1 MTATLVLT
9 GDIEAEL
16 VASLANPL
24 ETAGVL
30 LAREVSTPSGEK
42 LLARSMHWVRE
53 DAYLERSPR
62 HMLIASTGYVW
73 ALGLAEADGSV
84 PIWFHTHPEEGA
96 GPSPSPWDHQVDEEI
111 AEPFRLR
118 SGSETYATLIIAPSA
133 VRYTFSGTIQ
143 RSGEAIRPIDRLWVS
158 GDNWRLKHAADRT
171 ILAPDPAFDRNIRA
185 FGPEMQTLLGDL
197 QVAIVGTGGTG
208 SAVAE
213 QLVRL
218 GVRKLLLIDAD
229 CLSGSNVTRVYG
241 STPADV
247 GRPKVEVLRDH
258 LMRIAPQLHCDV
270 IAKMGTLKSVVR
282 SMSAA
287 DVVFGCTDDNAG
299 RLVLSR
305 LSTFFLLPVID
316 VGVLLS
322 SDGNGLLKG
331 IDGRITT
338 LIPGSACLVCRNRV
352 DVARASAELKTPE
365 ERRRLAEEGYAP
377 ALGQVEPAVV
387 AFTTAVAAAAVN
399 ELLDRLIGYGPPD
412 RPTETLLRLHEREM
426 STNRAEPR
434 DHHYCHKSQGKWGA
448 GDEEPYLGQLWPA
461 E

>member
-1 MTATLVLT
+1 MTATLVLP
-9 GDIEAEL
+9 GNIEAEL

-30 LAREVSTPSGEK
+30 LAREAITPSGIK
-42 LLARSMHWVRE
+42 LLARSMHWVRDE
-53 DAYLERSPR
+53 AYLERSSH

-73 ALGLAEADGSV
+73 ALGLADADSSI
-84 PIWFHTHPEEGA
+84 PIWFHTHPDGA
-96 GPSPSPWDHQVDEEI
+96 ASPLPSPWDHQVDEKI
-111 AEPFRLR
+111 AETFRLR
-118 SGSETYATLIIAPSA
+118 SGTETYATLIMAPSLA
-133 VRYTFSGTIQ
+133 RYRFSGTIQ
-143 RSGEAIRPIDRLWVS
+143 RPGNADRPIDRLWVS
-158 GDNWRLKHAADRT
+158 GDRWRLSHAAT
-171 ILAPDPAFDRNIRA
+171 STQASPDPGFDRNILA
-185 FGPEMQTLLGDL
+185 FGPEIQGTLCDL
-197 QVAIVGTGGTG
+197 HVGIIGAGGTG

-229 CLSGSNVTRVYG
+229 CLSESNVTRVYG

-247 GRPKVEVLRDH
+247 GRQKVEVLRDH
-258 LMRIAPQLHCDV
+258 LMRIAPDLKCNV
-270 IAKMGTLKSVVR
+270 LAKMGTLQSAVR
-282 SMSAA
+282 AMSAA

-299 RLVLSR
+299 RLALSR
-305 LSTFFLLPVID
+305 LATYFLLPVID

-322 SDGNGLLKG
+322 SDTNGLLQG

-338 LIPGSACLVCRNRV
+338 LTPGAACLVCRNRV
-352 DVARASAELKTPE
+352 DMARAAAELKTPE
-365 ERRRLAEEGYAP
+365 ERRRLTDEGYAP
-377 ALGQVEPAVV
+377 ALGQVEPAVI

-426 STNRAEPR
+426 STNQAEPR
-434 DHHYCHKSQGKWGA
+434 EHHYCHKAQGKWGA
-448 GDEEPYLGQLWPA
+448 GNEEPYLGQLWPA